1 LGKELVM
8 IGRVV
13 SVGLLVGVFGLTGCI
28 AVGGSDHRPTKGQ
41 ELVDLKTALD
51 RGAINQQEY
60 EATKVKIMDR

>member
-1 LGKELVM
+1 MV
-8 IGRVV
+8 GRIV
-13 SVGLLVGVFGLTGCI
+13 SMGLLVAVCGLGGCI

-41 ELVDLKTALD
+41 ELMDLKTALD